1 MMGDLANRLS
11 SAAGA
16 ALLVRH
22 AERPEIPAGSFGHDL
37 RITEAG
43 HLAAAALG
51 AQLGPRLGRVVA
63 SSVPRCVQTGAA
75 ILAGSGL
82 DRAVSTDRRLGDPGI
97 WIADEALA
105 GESFL
110 DGGSPAVVRR
120 QLAGGVR
127 GMHSLQAGTAAML
140 ACFFDPPSVPGQV
153 DVFISHD
160 AVMAP
165 LLGHLLRSDDF
176 DLIWP
181 SFLEG
186 AWFVGSASQVSLRW
200 RDREVSLGA
209 EVFHGS

>member
-1 MMGDLANRLS
+1 MSGSVNPS
-11 SAAGA
+11 GWVSIGA

-37 RITEAG
+37 RITERG
-43 HLAAAALG
+43 HRDAMAFGARLG
-51 AQLGPRLGRVVA
+51 TTLGRVVA
-63 SSVPRCVQTGAA
+63 SSVPRCMQTGEAM
-75 ILAGSGL
+75 LKGAGRNG
-82 DRAVSTDRRLGDPGI
+82 VVVPDRRLGDPGI

-120 QLAGGVR
+120 QLRGGVP
-127 GMHSLQAGTAAML
+127 GMHSLPAGTAAML
-140 ACFFDPPSVPGQV
+140 DCFFVPPSLPGKV

-165 LLGHLLRSDDF
+165 LLGHLLGTADF
-176 DLIWP
+176 DQIWP

-186 AWFVGSASQVSLRW
+186 AWFVRVADGLSLRW
-200 RDREVSLGA
+200 RADEVSHGA
-209 EVFHGS
+209 EVFRAP